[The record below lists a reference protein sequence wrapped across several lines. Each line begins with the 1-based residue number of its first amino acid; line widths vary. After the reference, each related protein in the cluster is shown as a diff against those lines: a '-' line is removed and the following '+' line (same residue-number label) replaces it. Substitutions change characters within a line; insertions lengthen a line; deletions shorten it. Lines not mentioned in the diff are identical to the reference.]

1 MPFFLIFVQTI
12 KIAMKRLFLFS
23 LVGIVGLLGAGKA
36 NAQLHNMGLQM
47 SMVWPKGNDVAKSGF
62 NSLYGGLFYEYRFTG
77 VDIDKNELRD
87 HFGLEFGLNY
97 TEFIKKGNVDPSIV
111 PAAFTLYATEQSPM
125 PPYSAIGKSY
135 RSGNKGVNFYTAP
148 KFYVTVYPELVELY
162 VMGKVGLQYLNG
174 SNSVGDQ
181 LKKDVNATNL
191 FVGAAVGFE
200 LKLGTV
206 FVGANFGYDTNG
218 AKKAM
223 EKVSFSH
230 PSATEYFNPQFKP
243 FQNNNPWGNA
253 VLEFKIKALL
263 NSKD

>member
-1 MPFFLIFVQTI
+1 
-12 KIAMKRLFLFS
+12 MKRILVLS
-23 LVGIVGLLGAGKA
+23 LIGIVGLLGAGKA
-36 NAQLHNMGLQM
+36 HAQLHNMGLQM
-47 SMVWPKGNDVAKSGF
+47 SMVWPKGNDMAKSGF
-62 NSLYGGLFYEYRFTG
+62 NSLYGGLLYEYRFTG
-77 VDIDKNELRD
+77 ADIDKNELRD

-97 TEFIKKGNVDPSIV
+97 TEFIKKGNIDILKSTDP
-111 PAAFTLYATEQSPM
+111 FYYYASGQTF
-125 PPYSAIGKSY
+125 

-174 SNSVGDQ
+174 SNTVGSQ
-181 LKKDVNATNL
+181 LSKTVSATNL

-218 AKKAM
+218 PKKVM
-223 EKVSFSH
+223 EKVGFDL
-230 PSATEYFNPQFKP
+230 PNAQPGVIPQFKP

-263 NSKD
+263 NAQD

>member
-1 MPFFLIFVQTI
+1 
-12 KIAMKRLFLFS
+12 MKRLLLLS

-47 SMVWPKGNDVAKSGF
+47 SMVNPKGAESAKGGF

-77 VDIDKNELRD
+77 ADIDKNELRD

-97 TEFIKKGNVDPSIV
+97 TEFIKKGEINPAIV
-111 PAAFTLYATEQSPM
+111 PTPFIPYATEPLSVSP
-125 PPYSAIGKSY
+125 YIIGKSY
-135 RSGNKGVNFYTAP
+135 RSSNKGVNFYTAP
-148 KFYVTVYPELVELY
+148 KFYVEVYPELVELY

-174 SNSVGDQ
+174 SNTVCDQ
-181 LKKDVNATNL
+181 LKKDVSATSF

-206 FVGANFGYDTNG
+206 FVGVNYGYDTNG
-218 AKKAM
+218 PKKVM
-223 EKVSFSH
+223 EKVGYDL
-230 PSATEYFNPQFKP
+230 PNAQPGVVPQFKP
-243 FQNNNPWGNA
+243 FQKNNPWGNG

-263 NSKD
+263 NAQD